1 MPRWNILRREV
12 YDYLIQVC
20 DEELVKTDMSKCIT
34 DLVKEYR
41 RLYDEKRQSIFDRI
55 VRTLRGGCV

>member
-1 MPRWNILRREV
+1 MARWNILRREV

-20 DEELVKTDMSKCIT
+20 DEELVKTDASKCII

-41 RLYDEKRQSIFDRI
+41 KLYDEKRLNIFERV
-55 VRTLRGGCV
+55 VRVLRGGCM